1 MISIGMKPSSTCHAR
16 IGRMSPLP
24 YFGTVPFI
32 ESFRR
37 SRRLSPLR
45 TETLLV
51 ASGGTCFDS
60 DREVRGF
67 GAQGVRC
74 SLINTELDGHIQ
86 VEGHGPPVQPSGLV
100 FPLPQ
105 CRHGSF
111 LQKGR

>member
-51 ASGGTCFDS
+51 ASGGTCLGS

-67 GAQGVRC
+67 VAQGLRGG
-74 SLINTELDGHIQ
+74 LINAEFDGHIQ
-86 VEGHGPPVQPSGLV
+86 VEIRARSIGRAACVLPPECDRQIE
-100 FPLPQ
+100 
-105 CRHGSF
+105 R
-111 LQKGR
+111 